1 MRNPTIVAGLFD
13 FLKESE
19 ESKAAKEAEW
29 QAIQEKAR
37 LRRDP
42 EAFAKYEAEVKARR
56 MREDSARRAE
66 EAVLQGKNDIVVDY
80 AAKSPT
86 QKASSRISCAL
97 RNVEDFSFSL
107 PYEQA
112 CLLVLLQADVLP
124 DGWSSAVDEA
134 SGNTYYFN
142 KEKGITQW
150 NRPYK

>member
-1 MRNPTIVAGLFD
+1 MQ
-13 FLKESE
+13 E

-97 RNVEDFSFSL
+97 RNVEDFSFS
-107 PYEQA
+107 
-112 CLLVLLQADVLP
+112 CC
-124 DGWSSAVDEA
+124 
-134 SGNTYYFN
+134 
-142 KEKGITQW
+142 
-150 NRPYK
+150 